1 MKIYAHPAAIAA
13 LGQCKLNSR
22 PLLIDLVI
30 DAFAVQVLKQ
40 GQENFTGIYHCE
52 ALEDELHAVSSAQD
66 GQKFAGTRVLAL
78 PGVWLHLSDFVR
90 FTHANVLHWPWTRRI
105 QLSNLLSCLNHE
117 RLRIRDSN
125 TVCEPSMSGTILSR
139 WAIVWILIEHRH

>member
-1 MKIYAHPAAIAA
+1 MKIYAHPAAITP

-52 ALEDELHAVSSAQD
+52 ALEDELHAVSSAKD

-90 FTHANVLHWPWTRRI
+90 FA
-105 QLSNLLSCLNHE
+105 
-117 RLRIRDSN
+117 
-125 TVCEPSMSGTILSR
+125 
-139 WAIVWILIEHRH
+139 